1 MALENSHSPED
12 KCVSGYNRILLKLSG
27 EALAGDIKHGIDPVI
42 IKSIASDIKEVRALG
57 IQVAVVIGAGN
68 IFRGSLGVELGLGR
82 VTGDYMGMLATV
94 MNSLAFR
101 DILNDI
107 GVDARVMTSI
117 GMNEVAE
124 KYTIDKA
131 LRHLDEGKV
140 VIAAGGTGHPYF
152 TTDTAAGLR
161 AIELRADVLLKA
173 TRVDGVY
180 TSDPEKDP
188 GAEKIMEMSYIEY
201 ISRKL
206 RVMDLT
212 AVSLCMDNEMPIVI
226 FDLFRKKSLN
236 SIVLGQDTGT
246 KIS

>member
-1 MALENSHSPED
+1 MGTASSHSSGE
-12 KCVSGYNRILLKLSG
+12 KRASGYNRILLKLSG
-27 EALAGDIKHGIDPVI
+27 EALAGDKKQGIDPVI
-42 IKSIASDIKEVRALG
+42 IKSIASDIKEVRTLG
-57 IQVAVVIGAGN
+57 IQVAVVVGAGN

-101 DILNDI
+101 DILNGI
-107 GVDARVMTSI
+107 GVDTRVMTSV

-124 KYTIDKA
+124 KYTIDRA

-161 AIELRADVLLKA
+161 AVELRADVLLKA

-180 TSDPEKDP
+180 TSDPEKDTD
-188 GAEKIMEMSYIEY
+188 AEKIPDMSYIEY

-212 AVSLCMDNEMPIVI
+212 AVSLCMDNGLPIVI
-226 FDLFRKKSLN
+226 FDLFRKNSLN
-236 SIVLGQDTGT
+236 DIVLGKDIGT

>member
-1 MALENSHSPED
+1 MASETGQKSG
-12 KCVSGYNRILLKLSG
+12 KKRASGYNRILLKLSG
-27 EALAGDIKHGIDPVI
+27 EALAGGQKHGIDPEI
-42 IKSIASDIKEVRALG
+42 IKNIALDIKEVRTLG

-101 DILNDI
+101 DILKGI
-107 GVDARVMTSI
+107 GVDARVMTSV

-124 KYTIDKA
+124 KYTIDRA

-161 AIELRADVLLKA
+161 AVELKADVLLKA

-188 GAEKIMEMSYIEY
+188 DAEKITEMSYIDY
-201 ISRKL
+201 ISKKL

-212 AVSLCMDNEMPIVI
+212 AVSLCMDNGMPIII
-226 FDLFRKKSLN
+226 FDLFRKNSLN
-236 SIVLGQDTGT
+236 DIVLGQDIGT

>member
-1 MALENSHSPED
+1 MTSVTGHSSET
-12 KCVSGYNRILLKLSG
+12 KGASGYNRILLKLSG
-27 EALAGDIKHGIDPVI
+27 EALAGDKKQGIDQEI
-42 IKSIASDIKEVRALG
+42 IRNIASDIKEVRNLG
-57 IQVAVVIGAGN
+57 IQIAVVIGAGN
-68 IFRGSLGVELGLGR
+68 IFRGSLGVDLGLER
-82 VTGDYMGMLATV
+82 VTGDFMGMLATV

-101 DILNDI
+101 DVLKAI
-107 GVDARVMTSI
+107 GVDARVMTSV

-124 KYTIDKA
+124 KYTIDRA

-140 VIAAGGTGHPYF
+140 VIVAGGTGHPFF

-161 AIELRADVLLKA
+161 AVELRADVLLKA

-180 TSDPEKDP
+180 TADPEKNRD
-188 GAEKIMEMSYIEY
+188 AEKIAGMSYIEY

-212 AVSLCMDNEMPIVI
+212 AVSLCMDNDMPIII
-226 FDLFRKKSLN
+226 FDLFRKNSLN
-236 SIVLGQDTGT
+236 DIVRGQDIGT

>member
-1 MALENSHSPED
+1 MTSETSNSSGT
-12 KCVSGYNRILLKLSG
+12 SGYNRILLKLSG
-27 EALAGDIKHGIDPVI
+27 EALAGDKKYGIDPAI
-42 IKSIASDIKEVRALG
+42 IKSIASDIKDIRTLG

-82 VTGDYMGMLATV
+82 VTGDNMGMLATV

-101 DILNDI
+101 DILNGI
-107 GVDARVMTSI
+107 GVDARVMTSV

-124 KYTIDKA
+124 KYTIDRA
-131 LRHLDEGKV
+131 QRHLNEGKV
-140 VIAAGGTGHPYF
+140 VIAAGGTGHPFF

-161 AIELRADVLLKA
+161 AVELRADVLLKA

-188 GAEKIMEMSYIEY
+188 DATKITEMSYIEY
-201 ISRKL
+201 ISKKL

-212 AVSLCMDNEMPIVI
+212 AVSLCMDNKMPIII
-226 FDLFRKKSLN
+226 FDLFRKNSLN
-236 SIVLGQDTGT
+236 DIVLGQDIGT